1 MNWLDIVLGAVL
13 LFSGIAA
20 LRNGLTRE
28 IVRLVALAAGV
39 LGALWFYDTLALELS
54 FITNPA
60 LAKFSAFLGI
70 LFGCM
75 LAGAVLAWILDRFW
89 GATGLRWF
97 DRLLGGGFGLARGW
111 IAATV
116 LLLGLVAFVPIAGVD
131 RAVAESNLAP
141 LVLHGARAASYV
153 APAALRQ
160 AYSDNFEK
168 VRQAWSLR
176 PRTTVRDEAAD
187 SAKPDPL
194 R

>member
-1 MNWLDIVLGAVL
+1 MNWLDIVLGAIL
-13 LFSGIAA
+13 LLSGIAA

-28 IVRLVALAAGV
+28 IVRIIALVVGV
-39 LGALWFYDTLALELS
+39 MGALWFYDPLAAELT
-54 FITNPA
+54 FISSPA

-75 LAGAVLAWILDRFW
+75 LAGAVLAWILDKFW

-97 DRLLGGGFGLARGW
+97 DRLLGGGFGLVRGW

-116 LLLGLVAFVPIAGVD
+116 MLLGLVAFVPIAGVD

-141 LVLHGARAASYV
+141 LVLHSARAASYV

-168 VRQAWSLR
+168 VREVWSVR
-176 PRTTVRDEAAD
+176 PQNAVRTPAD
-187 SAKPDPL
+187 DASKPHPI

>member
-1 MNWLDIVLGAVL
+1 LNWLDIVLGAIL
-13 LFSGIAA
+13 LLSGIAA

-28 IVRLVALAAGV
+28 IVRIIALAVGV
-39 LGALWFYDTLALELS
+39 MGALWFYDALAVELT
-54 FITNPA
+54 FISSPA

-70 LFGCM
+70 LFGSV
-75 LAGAVLAWILDRFW
+75 LAGAVIAWILDKFW

-97 DRLLGGGFGLARGW
+97 DRLLGGGFGLVRGW
-111 IAATV
+111 VAATV

-141 LVLHGARAASYV
+141 LVLHGARAASYA

-160 AYSDNFEK
+160 AYSENFEK
-168 VRQAWSLR
+168 VRAAWSVR
-176 PRTTVRDEAAD
+176 PQTPVRVPAVDV
-187 SAKPDPL
+187 AKPDPI

>member
-1 MNWLDIVLGAVL
+1 MNWLDIVLGAIL

-28 IVRLVALAAGV
+28 IVRIIALVVGV
-39 LGALWFYDTLALELS
+39 MGALWFYDTLAPQLA
-54 FITNPA
+54 FITSPA
-60 LAKFSAFLGI
+60 VAKFSAFLGI

-75 LAGAVLAWILDRFW
+75 LAGSVLAWILDKFW

-97 DRLLGGGFGLARGW
+97 DRLLGGGFGLIRGW

-141 LVLHGARAASYV
+141 LVLHGARAASYM

-168 VRQAWSLR
+168 VREVWRIR
-176 PRTTVRDEAAD
+176 PQNAAHD
-187 SAKPDPL
+187 PAAAVAKPRPT

>member
-1 MNWLDIVLGAVL
+1 MNWLDIVLGAIL
-13 LFSGIAA
+13 LLSGIAA

-28 IVRLVALAAGV
+28 IVRIVALVAGV
-39 LGALWFYDTLALELS
+39 LGALWFYDALALELT
-54 FITNPA
+54 FIASPA
-60 LAKFSAFLGI
+60 LAKFAAFLGI
-70 LFGCM
+70 LFGCVF
-75 LAGAVLAWILDRFW
+75 AGAALAWILDKFW

-97 DRLLGGGFGLARGW
+97 DRLLGGGFGLVRGW

-116 LLLGLVAFVPIAGVD
+116 LLLGLVALAPIAGVD

-168 VRQAWSLR
+168 VRAAWSLR
-176 PRTTVRDEAAD
+176 PETAVRESAAD
-187 SAKPDPL
+187 AAKPDPL

>member
-1 MNWLDIVLGAVL
+1 LNWLDIVLGAIL
-13 LFSGIAA
+13 LFSGVAA
-20 LRNGLTRE
+20 QRNGLTRG
-28 IVRLVALAAGV
+28 IVRIIAVVGGV
-39 LGALWFYDTLALELS
+39 LGARWVYDAVAGELTVIS
-54 FITNPA
+54 SPA

-70 LFGCM
+70 LFGCVF
-75 LAGAVLAWILDRFW
+75 AGAVLAWVLDKFW

-97 DRLLGGGFGLARGW
+97 DRLLGGGFGLVRGW

-116 LLLGLVAFVPIAGVD
+116 MLLGLVAFVPIGGVE

-176 PRTTVRDEAAD
+176 PETAIREAAAD

>member
-39 LGALWFYDTLALELS
+39 MGALWFYDTLALELS

-176 PRTTVRDEAAD
+176 PQTTVRDEAAD

>member
-1 MNWLDIVLGAVL
+1 MNWLDIVLGAIL

-28 IVRLVALAAGV
+28 IVRIVALVVGV
-39 LGALWFYDTLALELS
+39 MGALWFYDALALELT

-75 LAGAVLAWILDRFW
+75 LAGAVLAWILDKFW

-97 DRLLGGGFGLARGW
+97 DRLLGGGFGLVRGW
-111 IAATV
+111 IAAT
-116 LLLGLVAFVPIAGVD
+116 LLLVGLVAFVPIAGVD

-141 LVLHGARAASYV
+141 LVLHGARAATYV

-168 VRQAWSLR
+168 VREVWSLR
-176 PRTTVRDEAAD
+176 PERAAREAAAD
-187 SAKPDPL
+187 SAKPGPL

>member
-1 MNWLDIVLGAVL
+1 MNWLDIVLGAIL

-28 IVRLVALAAGV
+28 IIRIIALVVGV
-39 LGALWFYDTLALELS
+39 MGALWFHDTLAPQLT
-54 FITNPA
+54 FISSPA

-70 LFGCM
+70 LFGCV
-75 LAGAVLAWILDRFW
+75 LSGSVLAWILDKFW

-97 DRLLGGGFGLARGW
+97 DRLLGGGFGLVRGW
-111 IAATV
+111 IAATIM
-116 LLLGLVAFVPIAGVD
+116 LLGLVAFVPIAGVD

-168 VRQAWSLR
+168 VREVWSLR
-176 PRTTVRDEAAD
+176 PQNAVRAPVEDA
-187 SAKPDPL
+187 SKPHAI

>member
-1 MNWLDIVLGAVL
+1 LNWLDIVIGAIL
-13 LFSGIAA
+13 LVSGIAA

-28 IVRLVALAAGV
+28 IIRIAALAIGV
-39 LGALWFYDTLALELS
+39 LGALWFYDRLALELT
-54 FITNPA
+54 FMANPA

-70 LFGCM
+70 LFGCVF
-75 LAGAVLAWILDRFW
+75 AGAILAWVLDKFW

-97 DRLLGGGFGLARGW
+97 DRLLGGGFGLVRGW

-131 RAVAESNLAP
+131 HAVAESNLAP
-141 LVLHGARAASYV
+141 IVLSGARIATYL
-153 APAALRQ
+153 APTALRQ

-176 PRTTVRDEAAD
+176 PQSDARDPVAA
-187 SAKPDPL
+187 SSKPSPT

>member
-1 MNWLDIVLGAVL
+1 MNWLDIVLGAIL
-13 LFSGIAA
+13 LVSGIAA

-28 IVRLVALAAGV
+28 IVRIIALVIGV
-39 LGALWFYDTLALELS
+39 MGALWFHDALAGELTFVS
-54 FITNPA
+54 SPA

-70 LFGCM
+70 LFGCVF
-75 LAGAVLAWILDRFW
+75 AGAVVAWILEKFW

-97 DRLLGGGFGLARGW
+97 DRLLGGGFGLLRGW

-116 LLLGLVAFVPIAGVD
+116 LLLGLVAFVPISGVD

-141 LVLHGARAASYV
+141 LVLHSARAASYV

-176 PRTTVRDEAAD
+176 HEPEAREAVPAA
-187 SAKPDPL
+187 AKPDPL

>member
-1 MNWLDIVLGAVL
+1 LNWLDIVLGAIL

-28 IVRLVALAAGV
+28 IVRVIALAAGV
-39 LGALWFYDTLALELS
+39 IGALWFYDTLALEFT

-70 LFGCM
+70 LFGCT
-75 LAGAVLAWILDRFW
+75 LAGAVLAWALDKFW

-97 DRLLGGGFGLARGW
+97 DRLLGGGFGLVRGW

-131 RAVAESNLAP
+131 RAVAESSLAP
-141 LVLHGARAASYV
+141 LVLHGARAATYV

-168 VRQAWSLR
+168 VRKAWSLR
-176 PRTTVRDEAAD
+176 PQTAVREPPAD
-187 SAKPDPL
+187 STKPDPL

>member
-1 MNWLDIVLGAVL
+1 LNWLDIVLGAVL
-13 LFSGIAA
+13 LFSGFAA

-28 IVRLVALAAGV
+28 IVRIVALAVGV
-39 LGALWFYDTLALELS
+39 MGALWFYDGLAAELT
-54 FITNPA
+54 FITSPA

-70 LFGCM
+70 LFGSM
-75 LAGAVLAWILDRFW
+75 LTGAVLAWILDKFW

-97 DRLLGGGFGLARGW
+97 DRLLGGGFGLVRGW

-153 APAALRQ
+153 APPALRQ

-168 VRQAWSLR
+168 VREVWSLR
-176 PRTTVRDEAAD
+176 PQTATKESAAEA
-187 SAKPDPL
+187 AKPDPL
-194 R
+194 P

>member
-1 MNWLDIVLGAVL
+1 LNWLDIVLGAIL
-13 LFSGIAA
+13 LFSGVAA

-28 IVRLVALAAGV
+28 IVRIIALVVGV
-39 LGALWFYDTLALELS
+39 MGALWFYDALAGELT
-54 FITNPA
+54 FISSPA

-70 LFGCM
+70 LFGSM
-75 LAGAVLAWILDRFW
+75 LAGAVLAWILDKFW

-97 DRLLGGGFGLARGW
+97 DRLLGGGFGLVRGW

-116 LLLGLVAFVPIAGVD
+116 MLLGLVAFVPIAGVD

-160 AYSDNFEK
+160 AYSANFEK

-176 PRTTVRDEAAD
+176 PETAVREPAAD
-187 SAKPDPL
+187 AAKPDPL

>member
-1 MNWLDIVLGAVL
+1 MNWLDIVLGAIL

-28 IVRLVALAAGV
+28 IVRIVALVVGV
-39 LGALWFYDTLALELS
+39 MGALWFYDALALELT

-60 LAKFSAFLGI
+60 
-70 LFGCM
+70 
-75 LAGAVLAWILDRFW
+75 V
-89 GATGLRWF
+89 AT
-97 DRLLGGGFGLARGW
+97 
-111 IAATV
+111 
-116 LLLGLVAFVPIAGVD
+116 LLLVGLVAFVPIAGVD

-141 LVLHGARAASYV
+141 LVLHGARAATYV

-168 VRQAWSLR
+168 VREVWSLR
-176 PRTTVRDEAAD
+176 PETAAREAAAD
-187 SAKPDPL
+187 SAKPGPL

>member
-13 LFSGIAA
+13 FFSGIAA

-28 IVRLVALAAGV
+28 IVRIVALAVGV
-39 LGALWFYDTLALELS
+39 IGALWFYDALAVELT
-54 FITNPA
+54 FIESPA

-70 LFGCM
+70 LFGSM
-75 LAGAVLAWILDRFW
+75 LVGAILAWILDKFW

-97 DRLLGGGFGLARGW
+97 DRLLGGAFGLVRGW

-160 AYSDNFEK
+160 AYTDNFEK
-168 VRQAWSLR
+168 VREAWSLQPKTAR
-176 PRTTVRDEAAD
+176 RSSAAEA
-187 SAKPDPL
+187 AKPDP
-194 R
+194 RP

>member
-28 IVRLVALAAGV
+28 IVRIVALAVGV
-39 LGALWFYDTLALELS
+39 MGALWFYDALAAELT
-54 FITNPA
+54 FITSPA

-70 LFGCM
+70 LFGSM
-75 LAGAVLAWILDRFW
+75 LTGAVLAWILDKFW

-97 DRLLGGGFGLARGW
+97 DRLLGGGFGLVRGW

-116 LLLGLVAFVPIAGVD
+116 LLLGLVAFVPIAGVH

-141 LVLHGARAASYV
+141 LVLHSARAASYV
-153 APAALRQ
+153 APRALRQ
-160 AYSDNFEK
+160 AYTDNFEK
-168 VRQAWSLR
+168 VREVWSLR
-176 PRTTVRDEAAD
+176 PETAKRESAAET
-187 SAKPDPL
+187 AKPDP
-194 R
+194 RP

>member
-1 MNWLDIVLGAVL
+1 ML
-13 LFSGIAA
+13 
-20 LRNGLTRE
+20 NGLTRE
-28 IVRLVALAAGV
+28 IVRIIALVVGVMGSLWFHDALAV
-39 LGALWFYDTLALELS
+39 KLT
-54 FITNPA
+54 FIANPA
-60 LAKFSAFLGI
+60 LAKFAAFLGI
-70 LFGCM
+70 LFGCVF
-75 LAGAVLAWILDRFW
+75 AGAVVAWILDKFW

-97 DRLLGGGFGLARGW
+97 DRLLGGGFGLVRGW

-116 LLLGLVAFVPIAGVD
+116 LLLGLVAFVPIGGVE

-168 VRQAWSLR
+168 VRQAWSLLPESALR
-176 PRTTVRDEAAD
+176 EAAD
-187 SAKPDPL
+187 DDAKPDPL